1 MSVSSENPSR
11 MIQVGR
17 VAGGFG
23 VRGEVRITTFTENP
37 LALKTYRDLK
47 GADGAPALT
56 VKTARAVNG
65 GIIARVAEVET
76 KEQADALRG
85 LSLFVARDSLPAPEE
100 DEFYLADL
108 IGLDA
113 RTPEGV
119 SLGRIKAVH
128 DFGAGDII
136 EIDPGGGKATW
147 YLPFTREAVPEVK
160 VTEGFVTVVRPG
172 EVSADPQTDRDT
184 ESPSE

>member
-1 MSVSSENPSR
+1 

-23 VRGEVRITTFTENP
+23 VRGEVRITTFTEDP

-56 VKTARAVNG
+56 VQTARAVNG
-65 GIIARVAEVET
+65 GVIARVAEVET

-85 LSLFVARDSLPAPEE
+85 LCLYVARDSLPPPDE

-113 RTPEGV
+113 RAPDGA

-128 DFGAGDII
+128 DFGAGDIL
-136 EIDPGGGKATW
+136 EIDPGSGRATW
-147 YLPFTREAVPEVK
+147 YLPFTREAAPEVRVAEGY
-160 VTEGFVTVVRPG
+160 VTAVRPG
-172 EVSADPQTDRDT
+172 EVSADPQTDRDS
-184 ESPSE
+184 ESEAE